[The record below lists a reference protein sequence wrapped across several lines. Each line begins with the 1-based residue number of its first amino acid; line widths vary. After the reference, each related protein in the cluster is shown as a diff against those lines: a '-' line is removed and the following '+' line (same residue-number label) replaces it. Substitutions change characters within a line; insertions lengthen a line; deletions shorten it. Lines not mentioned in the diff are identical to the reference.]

1 MANNCSCE
9 KAVLKQGIN
18 MLMPVEFEGLD
29 LDTVESID
37 FILKQW
43 NTTWEF
49 SYPSEIASR
58 RSGSTNIVD
67 IVWRESDTWRFKKE
81 QDIHMD
87 TKITLVDSWQNP
99 KTPIVEFRMDKTLF
113 PVPSMEDNT
122 ESGDSDGGTG

>member
-67 IVWRESDTWRFKKE
+67 IVWRESNTSGSNPLAE
-81 QDIHMD
+81 QRILRRSETRPLTYRGMC
-87 TKITLVDSWQNP
+87 S
-99 KTPIVEFRMDKTLF
+99 
-113 PVPSMEDNT
+113 PVRCML
-122 ESGDSDGGTG
+122 